1 MRSKETL
8 RLMANTLGK
17 MKDDMGKMK
26 DDVDEIKDE
35 VVEIKC
41 LCSTLSIALVAETE
55 PLPQGTR

>member
-1 MRSKETL
+1 
-8 RLMANTLGK
+8 MANTLGK